1 MFTCKKK
8 KSVKKVFK
16 VFTVLLLN
24 FNHLH
29 IDKKKKKKKF
39 QKGKKFSPHESD
51 KIFKEDETFCILLD
65 EVFSDKLGGL
75 IKRTYAK
82 GLVYHIY

>member
-1 MFTCKKK
+1 MT
-8 KSVKKVFK
+8 
-16 VFTVLLLN
+16 
-24 FNHLH
+24 
-29 IDKKKKKKKF
+29 KKKKKKKNF
-39 QKGKKFSPHESD
+39 QKGQNFSPYESD